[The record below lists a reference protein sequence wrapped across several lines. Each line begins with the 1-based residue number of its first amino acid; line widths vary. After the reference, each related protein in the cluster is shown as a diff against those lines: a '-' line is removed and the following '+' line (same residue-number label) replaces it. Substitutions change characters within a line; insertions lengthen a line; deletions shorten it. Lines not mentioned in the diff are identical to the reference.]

1 MGEKEIT
8 YKQENKI
15 QRKSDVV
22 QSFFTWNVTM
32 SLILPE
38 EENNCSTKKLQ
49 SSQGIKN
56 TYQQYLRD
64 EDPKGKMNEG
74 HEQVNTQRKKQE

>member
-1 MGEKEIT
+1 
-8 YKQENKI
+8 
-15 QRKSDVV
+15 
-22 QSFFTWNVTM
+22 M

-74 HEQVNTQRKKQE
+74 HEQVNAQRKKQE